1 MDDDVSS
8 QLVDRMRDAADS
20 ASSSGTGDIAAR
32 QQELQMRR
40 QVQMVQD
47 TLQTNAFMPVV
58 VSDTV
63 VEGGSRI
70 RPGVLQRYLDETVY
84 TASNV
89 NQLLE
94 QADTFHRLLTT
105 HSLAESAEQ
114 TLDARGVYRT
124 ALSSTQ
130 IPSHFH
136 SNDAPHELSVLDVV
150 HRLNVKPIGRFGAKT
165 GTNVGN
171 GEGDGYLQF
180 QWRNIL
186 GGGERLTLDATKGTK
201 THSSYLLNFSAPVST
216 WWLGDLSIYKNATQ
230 LGGLELFSL
239 GTRASLRSCFF
250 GLGSWNH
257 ELHAE
262 QLSCTTGSVNAL
274 ASDSLLLQCGDDVK
288 TSLSY
293 TLSSDTRDSPVFA
306 STGRLYRWAN
316 ELALGSYAKT
326 QFQLSDAVSWGT
338 GGFFTMSTTVKAGYI
353 KNLQPGLRPIHI
365 RDKFHCGG
373 ANDVRGFQLM
383 GLGPKDAQDS
393 LGGDAFL
400 TYGVSLFSRLPVQRW
415 AASGFRL
422 HWFVNGG
429 RLLTHNNA
437 TLLDAGSALLE
448 EHSVSCGTGLLFQH
462 PVARFELN
470 FALPLTM
477 HSSDTARKGF
487 QYGIGISFL

>member
-8 QLVDRMRDAADS
+8 LLVDRMRDATGS
-20 ASSSGTGDIAAR
+20 APRSGGEDIAAR
-32 QQELQMRR
+32 KQELQLRQ

-47 TLQTNAFMPVV
+47 TLQTNAFTPVV

-63 VEGGSRI
+63 VEGGSHI
-70 RPGVLQRYLDETVY
+70 RPGVLQVYLDKTVY
-84 TASNV
+84 RASNM
-89 NQLLE
+89 NQLLQ
-94 QADTFHRLLTT
+94 QADTFHRLLTA
-105 HSLAESAEQ
+105 HSLADAAEQ
-114 TLDARGVYRT
+114 TLDARGVHRA

-136 SNDAPHELSVLDVV
+136 SNDAPYELSVLDVI
-150 HRLNVKPIGRFGAKT
+150 HRVALKPVSRFRAKT

-201 THSSYLLNFSAPVST
+201 THSSYLLNFNAPVST
-216 WWLGDLSIYKNATQ
+216 WWLGDLSLFKNATQ

-250 GLGSWNH
+250 GLRSWNH

-262 QLSCTTGSVNAL
+262 QLWCTTGCINGL
-274 ASDSLLLQCGDDVK
+274 ASDASLLQCGDDVK

-293 TLSSDTRDSPVFA
+293 VLSSDTRDSAVFA
-306 STGRLYRWAN
+306 STGRLLRWAS

-326 QFQLSDAVSWGT
+326 QVQLSDAVSWGAGDFLT
-338 GGFFTMSTTVKAGYI
+338 LSTTLKAGYI

-400 TYGVSLFSRLPVQRW
+400 TYGLSLFSRLPVQRW
-415 AASGFRL
+415 AGSDFRL
-422 HWFVNGG
+422 HWFLNGG
-429 RLLTHNNA
+429 RLLSHNDA
-437 TLLDAGSALLE
+437 SLLDVGTTLLE
-448 EHSVSCGTGLLFQH
+448 EHSISCGTGLLFQH

-470 FALPLTM
+470 FTLPLAT

-487 QYGIGISFL
+487 QYGIGVSFL